1 MKLEY
6 REHSDYLIPNI
17 CCLPP
22 ASQIGR
28 YRQLRHQYLRKNKE
42 PLFTALLMQ
51 DKLNSHLEEID
62 KSAQEMHDYLMNQL
76 KEQYGIT
83 EKLKAEN
90 QMLWIQ
96 KMQQIHQTAEEIIL
110 NELIYN

>member
-6 REHSDYLIPNI
+6 RKCGDYLMPDFE
-17 CCLPP
+17 LPP
-22 ASQIGR
+22 KPAIGK
-28 YRQLRHQYLRKNKE
+28 YGKLRHSYLRKHKE
-42 PLFTALLMQ
+42 PLFTALMMQ

-62 KSAQEMHDYLMNQL
+62 KSAQEMYDRLINRL

-90 QMLWIQ
+90 QMLWVHMKNEIQ
-96 KMQQIHQTAEEIIL
+96 KIAEDIVL
-110 NELIYN
+110 TELIYN

>member
-6 REHSDYLIPNI
+6 RKCGDYLIPDFS
-17 CCLPP
+17 LPLP
-22 ASQIGR
+22 NLIGR
-28 YRQLRHQYLRKNKE
+28 YGELRHRYLRKNKE
-42 PLFTALLMQ
+42 PLFTALMMQ

-62 KSAQEMHDYLMNQL
+62 KSAQEMYDRLINRL

-90 QMLWIQ
+90 QMLWVQ
-96 KMQQIHQTAEEIIL
+96 KMNEIHNIADEIVL
-110 NELIYN
+110 NEFVYS